1 MRISNANLIPRD
13 CAFVL
18 VPAIRHTAHTPRA
31 AVCQPVGVHQRKSC
45 SQIFTSSSTNSNMDK
60 PSAFKI
66 AFIGLGNLGEPLC
79 NSLVSKGFHVT
90 VTDLRKDNAQR
101 LLNAGAHWADD
112 VAGVCKVANLVITA
126 LPSVAASRAT

>member
-1 MRISNANLIPRD
+1 
-13 CAFVL
+13 
-18 VPAIRHTAHTPRA
+18 
-31 AVCQPVGVHQRKSC
+31 
-45 SQIFTSSSTNSNMDK
+45 MDK

-126 LPSVAASRAT
+126 LPSVDGSRQVVGRPGGVLGHLAASLLHI